1 MAASKKEILTS
12 MESLTPGQE
21 LFYQLAQTFG
31 GNYCVVALNPPTA
44 KKKYVMRWGKSVAI
58 AQASEPFLQVDK
70 AKKIAEWISERH
82 GDVVMQEA
90 FKQAV

>member
-12 MESLTPGQE
+12 MESMTPGQE

-31 GNYCVVALNPPTA
+31 GNYCVVALNPPGA

-58 AQASEPFLQVDK
+58 AQAGEAFLQADK

-82 GDVVMQEA
+82 GDAVATEA
-90 FKQAV
+90 LRQAV